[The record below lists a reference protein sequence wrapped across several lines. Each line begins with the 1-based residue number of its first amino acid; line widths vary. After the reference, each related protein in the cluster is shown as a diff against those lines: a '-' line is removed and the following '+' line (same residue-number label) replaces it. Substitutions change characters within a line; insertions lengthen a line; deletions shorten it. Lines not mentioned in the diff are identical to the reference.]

1 MIDFAACDSAA
12 WWSASQG
19 NQAGTI
25 STKLTAI
32 QYFHRVDVGIELPIR
47 SSLFRSTLQGISRSH
62 TLAGTRPR
70 VRLPILWE
78 MLIAGQELIP
88 SWGSGGRVVWLCLDL
103 SYFFFARSD
112 EVFANSS
119 GVVHPAHCLTR
130 GDVAFF
136 SGGSQLRRLEWSEA
150 DRVEVRFRGHKG
162 DQAQVG

>member
-1 MIDFAACDSAA
+1 
-12 WWSASQG
+12 
-19 NQAGTI
+19 
-25 STKLTAI
+25 
-32 QYFHRVDVGIELPIR
+32 
-47 SSLFRSTLQGISRSH
+47 
-62 TLAGTRPR
+62 
-70 VRLPILWE
+70 